1 MPNRASLPR
10 KECRLSTPTKTTP
23 PPGLGIVRPP
33 WRWLL
38 LASGLALAA
47 AVLAWFGF
55 GVQAAAPALAASA
68 IGAFGALRSK
78 TASRSVRAL
87 QRRTSEIATQ
97 KQHEQRLPATGPD
110 EIDLVTP
117 INLLLDDIESLG
129 NAVVAARREADRRT
143 AEDTRTLQDERDH
156 AEAASLAK
164 TRFLANMSHE
174 LRTPLNGVI
183 GAAQLLQ
190 IGGQGAEEQ
199 AHLID
204 AIRGSGTNLLGLIE
218 NILDLS
224 RIETGA
230 LDLSHVDFNLVDCVE
245 SAIATTA
252 VGARMK
258 RLGMACIVDPVLPAW
273 RNGDSPRLRQILL
286 NLLGNAVKFTQ
297 RGDVVLTVE
306 RGHTHDSVIFGVRD
320 SGMGIAPEALKHV
333 FEPFRQADDGVN
345 RRHGG
350 SGLGLTITRQ
360 LIEAMEGSIKL
371 SSEPGVG
378 TFFEVEIAIPMAV
391 VPVPDPPP
399 LQHVVLFFEPH
410 EASARAVD
418 AQLNRLGCRTKR
430 CRSPEDL
437 RDWMNRGA
445 DESPQ
450 PWLLVAADAEQTLEF
465 LEASMNLIDPERV
478 IGMTQLE
485 SYESEVARERFQLSR
500 SVVKPVLR
508 AALVSR
514 LGAVPR
520 AAPSLRQPPPVPF
533 ESFSRPA
540 ALGSKH
546 VLVVE
551 DDRLNQTIVCSMLQ
565 NAGYLT
571 TAAEDG
577 RQALELMARQMFD
590 LVLMDWQMPDMD
602 GLEVTRRIR
611 AGEAGRYGRIVP
623 IVALTANAFAEDR
636 AACLDAGMNDFLTK
650 PVLAAKLSETAHRWT
665 ALPGGDDE
673 AFASSSFADL
683 YQSVGDT
690 GR

>member
-1 MPNRASLPR
+1 M
-10 KECRLSTPTKTTP
+10 
-23 PPGLGIVRPP
+23 
-33 WRWLL
+33 

-47 AVLAWFGF
+47 AALAWYGA
-55 GVQAAAPALAASA
+55 GVQAAAPALAAAA
-68 IGAFGALRSK
+68 IGAFGSWRAKRTVESAAALAQQVTK
-78 TASRSVRAL
+78 LAS
-87 QRRTSEIATQ
+87 QQ
-97 KQHEQRLPATGPD
+97 QHEDRLPAADPD

-117 INLLLDDIESLG
+117 INLLLDDIDRLDK
-129 NAVVAARREADRRT
+129 AMVIAQREAERR
-143 AEDTRTLQDERDH
+143 AAADTRVLQDERDQ

-190 IGGQGAEEQ
+190 VGGQGAEEQ

-230 LDLSHVDFNLVDCVE
+230 LELTHVDFNLVDCVE

-252 VGARMK
+252 VGARLK
-258 RLGMACIVDPVLPAW
+258 RLGMACIVDPMLPAW

-286 NLLGNAVKFTQ
+286 NLLGNAVKFTE
-297 RGDVVLTVE
+297 RGDVVLTVD
-306 RGHTHDSVIFGVRD
+306 RGRTPESVVFGVRD
-320 SGMGIAPEALKHV
+320 TDMGIPAQALPHV

-350 SGLGLTITRQ
+350 SGLGLTITRE
-360 LIEAMEGSIKL
+360 LVEAMQGSIKL

-378 TFFEVEIAIPMAV
+378 SYFEVEIEIPMAQV
-391 VPVPDPPP
+391 TVPDPPP
-399 LQHVVLFFEPH
+399 LQHVVLCFEPH
-410 EASARAVD
+410 EASAKAVM
-418 AQLNRLGCRTKR
+418 AQLTRLGCQTRR
-430 CRSPEDL
+430 CRSAEDL
-437 RDWMNRGA
+437 RDWMSRQA
-445 DESPQ
+445 DNAPL
-450 PWLLVAADAEQTLEF
+450 PWLLVAADAEETWDF
-465 LEASMNLIDPERV
+465 LEASMELIDPSRV

-485 SYESEVARERFQLSR
+485 SYESEVARERFHLSR

-508 AALVSR
+508 ASLVSR
-514 LGAVPR
+514 LGAAAREAASPR
-520 AAPSLRQPPPVPF
+520 HLPPSPQPTASTPAPLN
-533 ESFSRPA
+533 
-540 ALGSKH
+540 SKH

-551 DDRLNQTIVCSMLQ
+551 DDRLNQTIVCSMLH
-565 NAGYLT
+565 NAGYNT
-571 TAAEDG
+571 TAADDG
-577 RQALELMARQMFD
+577 TQALELMSRQVFD

-636 AACLDAGMNDFLTK
+636 AACLEAGMNDFLTK
-650 PVLAAKLSETAHRWT
+650 PVLAAKLTETASRWT
-665 ALPGGDDE
+665 ALPGGDDR

-683 YQSVGDT
+683 Y
-690 GR
+690 